1 MEIMI
6 RGDIEGKTP
15 VNVADI
21 IVNQTKNMKR
31 VKNAFVVHRD
41 SYTSTPVGHHEICIW
56 CMNRIENCS
65 CERDGVVDDEE

>member
-6 RGDIEGKTP
+6 KVDIEGETP

-56 CMNRIENCS
+56 CMNRTENCS
-65 CERDGVVDDEE
+65 CARDEVID

>member
-6 RGDIEGKTP
+6 KVDIEGETP

-31 VKNAFVVHRD
+31 VKNAFVVNRN
-41 SYTSTPVGHHEICIW
+41 SYIQVCIF
-56 CMNRIENCS
+56 CMNRI
-65 CERDGVVDDEE
+65 

>member
-6 RGDIEGKTP
+6 KVDIEGETP
-15 VNVADI
+15 LNVADI

-41 SYTSTPVGHHEICIW
+41 SYKFTQDGHHEICIW

-65 CERDGVVDDEE
+65 CARDEVDDDDE

>member
-6 RGDIEGKTP
+6 KVDIEGKTP

-41 SYTSTPVGHHEICIW
+41 SYTSNPVGYHEICIW

-65 CERDGVVDDEE
+65 CARDEVDDDEE

>member
-1 MEIMI
+1 MEIMVKV
-6 RGDIEGKTP
+6 DIEGENP

-41 SYTSTPVGHHEICIW
+41 TYTYTPVEHNEICIF
-56 CMNRIENCS
+56 CMNRTENCS
-65 CERDGVVDDEE
+65 CARDEVDDEE